1 MPHFS
6 STDSNSSSIATPEAQ
21 YSGVST
27 PVTEYSQFNFGKEV
41 AVVGMAC
48 RVAGNNN
55 SPEQLWQSLLEKQDA
70 SGEIPKMRWEPYLR
84 RDPRNARIL
93 KETTSRGYFLDH
105 LENFDAQF
113 FGISPKEAEQM
124 DPQQR
129 LSLEVTWEALENAGI
144 TAKSLS
150 GSDTAV
156 FWGVNSDD
164 YSKLVLEDLP
174 NVEAWMGIG
183 TAYCGVP
190 NRISYHLNLMGPSTA
205 VDAACA
211 SSLVAVHHGVQS
223 IVLGESKIAIVGG
236 VNALC
241 GPGLTRVLD
250 KAGAVSS
257 EGRCCSFDNDV
268 KGYGRGEGAAAIVL
282 KNLSSAIQDGDH
294 IMALIKGTAVAQDG
308 KTNGIMAPN
317 AKAQQLVA
325 RNALKVGN
333 VDPLT
338 VGYVEA
344 HATSTPLGDPTEV
357 SAIAA
362 VYGAEREP
370 ESPCFIGSIKPN
382 IGHLEA
388 GAGAMGFIKAVMA
401 VQKGVLAPQAN
412 LTTLT
417 KKIDWD
423 RVGLKV
429 VQEETKWPSTDEI
442 RRAAICSYGYGGT
455 VSHAVIE
462 QFTLPETPDLTPVSS
477 SSSPTLLLLSGPQ
490 EKRLPFQA
498 RALGEWLQSE
508 GSHHELKRVAS
519 TLAVRRDHHDYR
531 VGLVVDSQEDAIHA
545 LAQLA
550 SGAHQANAWT
560 SQSRVFGRDVNKE
573 VVWVFSGHGAQW
585 AGMGQEL
592 LQNPVFFQ
600 AIQPLDD
607 IVQAETNLSPIA
619 LLQTGEFEASDHVQ
633 ILTYVMQIGIAAIL
647 HSHGVYPQAI
657 IGHSVGEIAASVV
670 AGALTAEEG
679 AVLITR
685 RSVLY
690 RQVMGQGAM
699 ILVHKPYAEMA
710 DELAGAE
717 NLVVAI
723 DSSPSSCV
731 VAGST
736 AAVAQKAAELKQRSI
751 QTFTVRTDIPFH
763 SPMLNPLVVPLLH
776 SLDGRLAPTAP
787 THAKLYSTSLA
798 DPRGQDL
805 RDATYWANNMINPVH
820 LTSAVQAA
828 LADSYR
834 IFLEVSSH
842 PLVSHSVNETI
853 MAAGLE
859 DFCMVPTL
867 VRKKPSEK
875 CILHAIAQ
883 LHSRGATV
891 DWKSHCSG
899 PWAGGLPNTHWMHKP
914 TWRQVG
920 AGNVHEPSQQT
931 HDVEKH
937 ALLGQRI
944 GVAGTDTV
952 VYTTRLDNDSKPF
965 PGSHPLHGT
974 EIVPAAGLV
983 NTFIKATGANAL
995 HDVALRV
1002 PIAINAPRSVQVVT
1016 QRDEVKIM
1024 SRLIPEN
1031 QSAIDDSSWVTHTTA
1046 RWNSMPTLTTSK
1058 AHINTQAVKD
1068 RIGTRLRDDFSID
1081 YLAKVGVSAMG
1092 FPWAI
1097 TEHYGNTEEM
1107 IARVDVAPAVAADGD
1122 LPWDTSSWAPILD
1135 AATSVGSTIF
1145 FDQPRLRMPAQ
1156 IERVEIFT
1164 RENPPKTGWLYVQE
1178 ASDSALAS
1186 HVSVCDEAGNVVAKF
1201 TSMRFAE
1208 IEGAPGVSG
1217 SMESLVHQMAWPPAV
1232 PVEVPLP
1239 IHQIV
1244 LVSEDKAL
1252 REEYAGTIST
1262 PTQIFQLSNASD
1274 LALQR
1279 DILPLNHKE
1288 TAIVYIPSQVP
1299 SLQNVP
1305 EAAEA
1310 FTWQLLEIVK
1320 FVINHTLPAKVFVV
1334 TSNTAEGATPTALAQ
1349 APLVGLSRVIASEH
1363 GDQFGGLIDTE
1374 VPTFPLATMR
1384 YIQGADIIRIRDGM
1398 ARTMRLR
1405 PLPRHLLLPTDT
1417 GSPSP
1422 APLLPRPDGTYLI
1435 TGGLGALGLE
1445 VADFLVSKGAQRVIL
1460 LSRRDLPPRRAWSA
1474 LPSDDALA
1482 PAIAKI
1488 QVLESR
1494 GASIHVLA
1502 LDISVPNAAQRL
1514 TGALDQLGLPPV
1526 RGVVHAAGVLDNEL
1540 AVQTTPGAFSR
1551 VLAPKVTG
1559 GLVLNEVFPAST
1571 VDFFVLFSSCGQLVG
1586 FTGQSS
1592 YAAGNAFLDTL
1603 ATHRR
1608 QQGDH
1613 HAVAIQW
1620 TSWRGLGMGAS
1631 TDFINAELESKG
1643 ITDVSADEA
1652 FAAWLHL
1659 AKYDVDHAV
1668 ILRSLAFDADEPLP
1682 TPVLTDIALRRAP
1695 SVPSSAGTT
1704 ITDGSHSVV
1713 TNSDRAKMPP
1723 VGPARKAFLDEAIR
1737 SCVAVVL
1744 HLATDEVD
1752 SKAALAD
1759 LGIDSVMTVTLRRH
1773 LQQALKIKVP
1783 PTLTWSHPTVSH
1795 LVGWFAEKLE
1805 STE

>member
-1 MPHFS
+1 M
-6 STDSNSSSIATPEAQ
+6 I
-21 YSGVST
+21 GL
-27 PVTEYSQFNFGKEV
+27 
-41 AVVGMAC
+41 AC

-55 SPEQLWQSLLEKQDA
+55 SPEQLWQSLLKKQDA
-70 SGEIPKMRWEPYLR
+70 SGEIPDMRWEPYLR
-84 RDPRNARIL
+84 RDPRNAKIL
-93 KETTSRGYFLDH
+93 KETTSRGYFLDR
-105 LENFDAQF
+105 LEDFDAQF

-144 TAKSLS
+144 TSKSLS

-223 IVLGESKIAIVGG
+223 IILGESKIAIVGG

-250 KAGAVSS
+250 KAGAVSP

-282 KNLSSAIQDGDH
+282 KNLSTAIQDGDH
-294 IMALIKGTAVAQDG
+294 IMAVIKGTAVAQDG

-325 RNALKVGN
+325 HNALKVSN

-362 VYGAEREP
+362 VYGANREP
-370 ESPCFIGSIKPN
+370 NSPCLIGSIKPN

-388 GAGAMGFIKAVMA
+388 GAGAMGLIKAVMA
-401 VQKGVLAPQAN
+401 VEKGVLAPQAN
-412 LTTLT
+412 LTNLT

-423 RVGLKV
+423 HVGLKV
-429 VQEETKWPSTDEI
+429 VREETKWPSADEI
-442 RRAAICSYGYGGT
+442 RRAAVCSYGYGGT

-462 QFTLPETPDLTPVSS
+462 QFISPNEADLNPPTSS
-477 SSSPTLLLLSGPQ
+477 SGPTLLLLSGPQ
-490 EKRLPFQA
+490 EKRLPLQA

-508 GSHHELKRVAS
+508 GAEQDLKSVAS

-531 VGLVVDSQEDAIHA
+531 VGLVVDNKEDAVHA

-550 SGAHQANAWT
+550 EAAQDNNPWT
-560 SQSRVFGRDVNKE
+560 SQGRVFGLDVNKD

-585 AGMGQEL
+585 AAMGQDL
-592 LQNPVFFQ
+592 LQNPVFFG
-600 AIQPLDD
+600 AIQPLDA
-607 IVQAETNLSPIA
+607 IVQTEINLSPIA
-619 LLQTGEFEASDHVQ
+619 LLQSGEFEASDHVQ
-633 ILTYVMQIGIAAIL
+633 ILTYIMQIGIAAVL
-647 HSHGVYPQAI
+647 HSHGVYPNAI

-679 AVLITR
+679 ALLITR

-690 RQVMGQGAM
+690 RKVMGQGAM
-699 ILVHKPYAEMA
+699 ILVQKPYAEMA
-710 DELAGAE
+710 SELAGAE
-717 NLVVAI
+717 DLVVAI

-736 AAVAQKAAELKQRSI
+736 QAVAQKATELKERGI
-751 QTFTVRTDIPFH
+751 QTFSVRTDIAFH
-763 SPMLNPLVVPLLH
+763 SPMLNQLVDPLMQ
-776 SLDGRLAPTAP
+776 SLEGCLAPTAP
-787 THAKLYSTSLA
+787 TRAKLYSTSLR

-820 LTSAVQAA
+820 LTSAVMAA
-828 LADSYR
+828 LDDSYR

-842 PLVSHSVNETI
+842 PLVSHSINETI
-853 MAAGLE
+853 MAAGLD
-859 DFCMVPTL
+859 DFCMIPTL
-867 VRKKPSEK
+867 MRKKPSEK
-875 CILHAIAQ
+875 SILHAIAQ
-883 LHSRGATV
+883 LHTRGATV
-891 DWKSHCSG
+891 DWKSQSSSS
-899 PWAGGLPNTHWMHKP
+899 WARGLPNTHWMHKP
-914 TWRQVG
+914 TWRQIG
-920 AGNVHEPSQQT
+920 ASGDRVASQLT

-937 ALLGQRI
+937 TLLGQRV

-974 EIVPAAGLV
+974 EIVPAAGLI
-983 NTFIKATGANAL
+983 NTFVKATGANVL
-995 HDVALRV
+995 HNVSLRV
-1002 PIAINAPRSVQVVT
+1002 PVAINAPRSVQIISK
-1016 QRDEVKIM
+1016 RDEVKIV

-1031 QSAIDDSSWVTHTTA
+1031 QSVTDDSSWVTHTTA
-1046 RWNSMPTLTTSK
+1046 QWDAVPTTATSDNR
-1058 AHINTQAVKD
+1058 INIEATKT
-1068 RIGTRLRDDFSID
+1068 RIGVRLRDDFSID
-1081 YLAKVGVSAMG
+1081 YLDKVGVSAMG

-1097 TEHYGNTEEM
+1097 TEHYGNLKEM
-1107 IARVDVAPAVAADGD
+1107 IARVDVAPSVAADAE
-1122 LPWDTSSWAPILD
+1122 LPWDASSWAPILD

-1145 FDQPRLRMPAQ
+1145 FDEPRLRMPAH
-1156 IERVEIFT
+1156 IDRVDIFT
-1164 RENPPKTGWLYVQE
+1164 LKNPPKIGWLYAQE
-1178 ASDSALAS
+1178 ATDTALAS
-1186 HVSVCDEAGNVVAKF
+1186 HVSVCDELGNIVAKF

-1208 IEGAPGVSG
+1208 IEGTPGISG

-1232 PVEVPLP
+1232 PAEEPLH
-1239 IHQIV
+1239 INHI
-1244 LVSEDKAL
+1244 LLISEDQAL
-1252 REEYAGTIST
+1252 REEYARTISS
-1262 PTQIFQLSNASD
+1262 QIQVFQLSNFID
-1274 LALQR
+1274 FALQQES
-1279 DILPLNHKE
+1279 LPLQSKE
-1288 TAIVYIPSQVP
+1288 TAIVYLPGRVQ
-1299 SLQNVP
+1299 SLQEVP
-1305 EAAEA
+1305 QAADA
-1310 FTWQLLEIVK
+1310 FTWQILEIVK
-1320 FVINHTLPAKVFVV
+1320 FAIRHSLPTKVFMV
-1334 TSNTAEGATPTALAQ
+1334 TLNTAEGETPTALAH

-1374 VPTFPLATMR
+1374 VPTFPLSTMR

-1405 PLPRHLLLPTDT
+1405 PLPRSALLPTNSMSSSAT
-1417 GSPSP
+1417 R
-1422 APLLPRPDGTYLI
+1422 LLPRPDGTYLI

-1460 LSRRDLPPRRAWSA
+1460 ISRRALPPRRTWSN
-1474 LPSDDALA
+1474 LSSDDALA
-1482 PAIAKI
+1482 PAIARI
-1488 QVLESR
+1488 QALESY

-1502 LDISVPNAAQRL
+1502 LDISVPSAAQRL
-1514 TGALDQLGLPPV
+1514 TEALDKLALPPV

-1540 AVQTTPGAFSR
+1540 VTQTTPGAFSR
-1551 VLAPKVTG
+1551 VLAPKITG
-1559 GLVLNEVFPAST
+1559 GLVLNEVFPAGA

-1592 YAAGNAFLDTL
+1592 YGAGNAFLDTL
-1603 ATHRR
+1603 ATYRR
-1608 QQGDH
+1608 QRGDRS
-1613 HAVAIQW
+1613 AVAIQW

-1643 ITDVSADEA
+1643 ITDISADEA
-1652 FAAWLHL
+1652 FGAWMHL
-1659 AKYDVDHAV
+1659 AKYDMDHAV
-1668 ILRSLAFDADEPLP
+1668 VLRSRAFDPEEILP
-1682 TPVLTDIALRRAP
+1682 TPVLTDIAVRRATGLSP
-1695 SVPSSAGTT
+1695 DSK
-1704 ITDGSHSVV
+1704 TDGSPDATTS
-1713 TNSDRAKMPP
+1713 AKGQIPP
-1723 VGPARKAFLDEAIR
+1723 AGPERRAFLDEAIR

-1744 HLATDEVD
+1744 HMAADEVD

-1759 LGIDSVMTVTLRRH
+1759 LGVDSVMTVTLRRQ
-1773 LQQALKIKVP
+1773 LQQSLKVKVP

-1805 STE
+1805 